1 MRELFVD
8 LHIHSCLS
16 PCADELM
23 TPGNI
28 VGMAYLK
35 GLDAIAVC
43 DHNTMGNLSAVKA
56 AADMMGLVLLPGI
69 EVTTREE
76 VHVLCY
82 FPDIESALP
91 FGAYIYEHLP
101 DFPNNAAF
109 FGRQIYMNEQ
119 DEETGEEKKLL
130 VSATDLPMD
139 EVARACRAH
148 GGAFVPAHIGR
159 ASNGALGVLGF
170 LPPDIKYDALEISG
184 GHVGEPMLESLM
196 GKYKCLRSSDAHQL
210 QDISEKVFSLNA
222 ANCTAYSIFC
232 SVKSK

>member
-1 MRELFVD
+1 MAELFVD

-16 PCADELM
+16 PCADKLM

-28 VGMAYLK
+28 VGMAFLK

-43 DHNTMGNLSAVKA
+43 DHNTMGNLAAVKA
-56 AADMMGLVLLPGI
+56 AADMMGVVLLPGI

-82 FPDIESALP
+82 FPDMERALP

-101 DFPNNAAF
+101 DFKNNAAF

-119 DEETGEEKKLL
+119 DEEIGEEKKLL
-130 VSATDLPMD
+130 ISATDLSMG

-170 LPPDIKYDALEISG
+170 LPPDIDYDALEISG
-184 GHVGEPMLESLM
+184 GHVEEKTLSSLM
-196 GKYKCLRSSDAHQL
+196 KKFNCLRSSDAHRL
-210 QDISEKVFSLNA
+210 EDISEKIFSLDA
-222 ANCTAYSIFC
+222 TNCTSYSIFC
-232 SVKSK
+232 SIKSK

>member
-1 MRELFVD
+1 VIELFVD

-16 PCADELM
+16 PCGDELM

-43 DHNTMGNLSAVKA
+43 DHNTMGNLLAVKA
-56 AADMMGLVLLPGI
+56 AADMMGIILLPGI

-101 DFPNNAAF
+101 NFANNAAF

-119 DEETGEEKKLL
+119 DEEIGEERKLL
-130 VSATDLPMD
+130 VSATDLPMNQ
-139 EVARACRAH
+139 VARVCRAH

-159 ASNGALGVLGF
+159 PSNGALGVLGF
-170 LPPDIKYDALEISG
+170 LPADIEYDALEVSG
-184 GHVGEPMLESLM
+184 GHIDGAALSYFME
-196 GKYKCLRSSDAHQL
+196 KHICLRSSDAHQL
-210 QDISEKVFSLNA
+210 EDISEKVFSLNA
-222 ANCTAYSIFC
+222 ANRTAYSIFC
-232 SVKSK
+232 SLKSK